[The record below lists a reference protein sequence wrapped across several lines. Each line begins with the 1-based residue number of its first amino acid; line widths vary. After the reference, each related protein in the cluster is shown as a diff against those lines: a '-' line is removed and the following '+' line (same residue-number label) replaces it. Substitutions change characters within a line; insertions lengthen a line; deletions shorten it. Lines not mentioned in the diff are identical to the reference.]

1 MAKEMIFNGDITEE
15 GKEKLKETLKFLDTE
30 LAETFKMRYKNSEY
44 ELKVKVTATQII
56 VNVKRI

>member
-30 LAETFKMRYKNSEY
+30 LAETFKMRHKNSEY